1 MRMEFSVTYIYDRL
15 PLILLF
21 ATGYILYR
29 VIASA
34 GLPEFIASR
43 AVRISQGRADYLL
56 LSLMGVSA
64 LLSMFIPNAVTVLAM
79 IPVIRKLDDEL
90 EVMTTPLTL
99 SIIYGANIG
108 GMGSLIGS
116 PANLLLI
123 GALDLFDISGRK
135 AITFFNWFEWA
146 LPLVV
151 LMLLLAWMVVRFS
164 LPTNGIGITTT
175 KHALSLTP
183 EQRSGLGVFG
193 LFFIF
198 WCGSSLLV
206 ELVPAYSGYESLV
219 TLVFGLAFCGYVFGG
234 GVLRLRDLVHGIPR
248 RGVLFLG
255 VLGVLIAIVRMLKID
270 EAAACLFTD
279 ALNVMG
285 QSGDGFGIYLITAL
299 VVILLTE
306 FLSNTVV
313 STAFFAVIGQ
323 VATAYGQ
330 GPLPLMI
337 LVSVASTC
345 AFMTPVATPCNSLAV
360 GEMRGVSLKTMVGL
374 GMVLNI
380 LGALL
385 MSFWVWWIVPLVYS

>member
-1 MRMEFSVTYIYDRL
+1 MEFFAIYINDRL

-43 AVRISQGRADYLL
+43 AVRISRGRADYLL
-56 LSLMGVSA
+56 LALMGVSA
-64 LLSMFIPNAVTVLAM
+64 LLSMFIPNAVTVLTM

-90 EVMTTPLTL
+90 ESMTTPLTL

-123 GALDLFDISGRK
+123 GALDLFDIAGRK

-146 LPLVV
+146 LPLVL

-164 LPTNGIGITTT
+164 LPVTGMVRLNTQEV
-175 KHALSLTP
+175 LPLTS
-183 EQRSGLGVFG
+183 EQRRGLVVFG
-193 LFFIF
+193 LFLFF
-198 WCGSSLLV
+198 WIGSSLLI
-206 ELVPAYSGYESLV
+206 EILPAYKGYEPLV
-219 TLVFGLAFCGYVFGG
+219 ALGFGVAFCAYVFGG
-234 GVLRLRDLVHGIPR
+234 GGLRLRELVHGIPR
-248 RGVLFLG
+248 RGFLFLG
-255 VLGVLIAIVRMLKID
+255 LLGVLVVFVRTLKLD
-270 EAAACLFTD
+270 EAAARLFTD
-279 ALNVMG
+279 ALSVMG
-285 QSGDGFGIYLITAL
+285 QSGAGVGVYLMTAL

-313 STAFFAVIGQ
+313 STAFFAVIVH

-330 GPLPLMI
+330 NPLPLMI
-337 LVSVASTC
+337 LVSAASTC
-345 AFMTPVATPCNSLAV
+345 AFMTPVATPCNSLAI
-360 GEMRGVSLKTMVGL
+360 GEMRGVSLKTMVAL
-374 GMVLNI
+374 GMILNV

-385 MSFWVWWIVPLVYS
+385 LSFWVWWIVPIVYN